1 MELGL
6 RGKTVIVTGGG
17 RGLGKIV
24 VTMLAEEGANVVIAE
39 LDEQTGIQTAE
50 EIIAKGGKA
59 LMVKTDI
66 SDPRQTENMVK
77 AALDRFDGVY
87 GLVNNATVISAGKP
101 FLEETMDEVTREVN
115 VIYYGASNCM
125 RAVLGPMRD
134 RKEGAIVNV
143 LTDAARIGER
153 RMANYAGAKAGVG
166 GLSRSLAKEYAPY
179 NIRINCVAP
188 ASMMTELNRQIR
200 AEELQK
206 VGPEK
211 FAAMQKK
218 RLSLY
223 PLGEARGELGRPEDV
238 AHAILFFLSNKTS
251 WVTGQSLSVDG
262 GYAIGP
268 W

>member
-6 RGKTVIVTGGG
+6 KGKTVIVTGGG
-17 RGLGKIV
+17 RGLGKVV
-24 VTMLAEEGANVVIAE
+24 VTLLAEEGANVVIAE
-39 LDEQTGIQTAE
+39 IDEETGSQTAA
-50 EIIAKGGKA
+50 EIEAKGGKA

-66 SDPRQTENMVK
+66 SDPKQTENMVK
-77 AALDRFDGVY
+77 AALDRFGSIY
-87 GLVNNATVISAGKP
+87 GLVNNATVISMGRP
-101 FLEETMDEVTREVN
+101 FLEETIDEITREVS
-115 VIYYGASNCM
+115 VIYYGTSNCI
-125 RAVLGPMRD
+125 RAVLGPMMAK
-134 RKEGAIVNV
+134 KEGAIVNV

-153 RMANYAGAKAGVG
+153 RMANYSGAKAGVG
-166 GLSRSLAKEYAPY
+166 GLSRALAKEYAPY

-200 AEELQK
+200 EDERQR

-223 PLGEARGELGRPEDV
+223 PLGEARGDLGRPEDV
-238 AHAILFFLSNKTS
+238 AHAILFFLSDRTA